1 MNVGAFF
8 GIFAVMFLLELPDK
22 TMIAT
27 IVMSTRSRSSS
38 IVTGASLA
46 FITQM
51 GIAVGAGGLL
61 TLLPVRAKDII
72 VAVLFLGGA
81 AYLLL
86 SKEESAAESGEREAQ
101 REQSS
106 TRMKEI
112 VTAYTVIFLAEFGD
126 LTQIQAANFTIKTH
140 APLEVFLASSIALVC
155 VSFIGAYGGQLLQ
168 RIVPLKWIRRGGGLI
183 FLGLGIYT
191 LVNLATSWS

>member
-1 MNVGAFF
+1 MSIGAFL

-38 IVTGASLA
+38 IVIGASAA

-61 TLLPVRAKDII
+61 TLLPAHVKDVI

-81 AYLLL
+81 GYLLF
-86 SKEESAAESGEREAQ
+86 SREETAEDKGAGEADRQHAATRIREIA
-101 REQSS
+101 
-106 TRMKEI
+106 
-112 VTAYTVIFLAEFGD
+112 TAYVVIFLAEFGD

-140 APLEVFLASSIALVC
+140 APLEVFLAGSLALVS
-155 VSFIGAYGGQLLQ
+155 VSFLGAYGGRFIQ
-168 RIVPLKWIRRGGGLI
+168 RWVPLRWIRFGGGLI

-191 LVNLATSWS
+191 LVNLATS